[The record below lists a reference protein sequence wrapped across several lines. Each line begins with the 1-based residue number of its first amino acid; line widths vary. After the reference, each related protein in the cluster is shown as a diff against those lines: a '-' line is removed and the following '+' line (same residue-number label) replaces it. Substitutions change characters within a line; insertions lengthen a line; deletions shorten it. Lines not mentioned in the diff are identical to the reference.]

1 MTTALAR
8 LPAIFSVEAVA
19 YPLHI
24 PMLRQ
29 ESVMSLY
36 VAAVIIIS
44 QSQCVWLTGG
54 NVQRIACD
62 YGIY

>member
-8 LPAIFSVEAVA
+8 LPAIFSVEAAV

-24 PMLRQ
+24 PVLRQ

-36 VAAVIIIS
+36 VAAVIIIL
-44 QSQCVWLTGG
+44 QSQ
-54 NVQRIACD
+54 
-62 YGIY
+62 